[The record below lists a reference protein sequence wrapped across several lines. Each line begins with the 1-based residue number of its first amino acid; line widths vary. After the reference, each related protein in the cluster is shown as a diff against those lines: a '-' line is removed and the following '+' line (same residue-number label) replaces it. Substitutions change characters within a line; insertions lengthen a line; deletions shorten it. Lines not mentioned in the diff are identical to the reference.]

1 MMGRENPSQNCSTP
15 AVPFQQRPVKVL
27 VSRCDEPSVR
37 NPLLDV
43 ELLARVMA
51 ISYMYSSPLR
61 RRRSF
66 HRIGI
71 AAACITTLVG
81 LAFIAAGVM
90 RLELLEEAHRDVFPI
105 ALGIAL
111 VALGVLSIASYAVVR
126 AIEWASR
133 R

>member
-1 MMGRENPSQNCSTP
+1 
-15 AVPFQQRPVKVL
+15 
-27 VSRCDEPSVR
+27 
-37 NPLLDV
+37 
-43 ELLARVMA
+43 MA
-51 ISYMYSSPLR
+51 ISYMYSSQLR

-71 AAACITTLVG
+71 AAAYMTTLVG

-90 RLELLEEAHRDVFPI
+90 RLELLQEAHRELFPM

-111 VALGVLSIASYAVVR
+111 IALGVLSIASYAVVR